1 MTTLVLEFKR
11 IESDHPTKYITFYSK
26 SKAETII
33 DERDI
38 DDVLESIY
46 NPILSNV
53 QKSLGKE
60 FDWIIDSVGDH
71 TISISKYNS
80 LTGSSDIKLPKEL
93 DHPKKVWLKLKI
105 LPIMNALN
113 GA

>member
-38 DDVLESIY
+38 DDVFESIY
-46 NPILSNV
+46 NPIMSNI
-53 QKSLGKE
+53 QKSLGKGP
-60 FDWIIDSVGDH
+60 DWIIDSH
-71 TISISKYNS
+71 Y
-80 LTGSSDIKLPKEL
+80 
-93 DHPKKVWLKLKI
+93 
-105 LPIMNALN
+105 
-113 GA
+113 